1 MRAAGSLASASKMDV
16 AVGFSPTPMVSS
28 EVGIKPR
35 FCVAGCVK
43 CAPVSLALRSNALS
57 SSMRSECSSSPL
69 SSTIGNSFISS
80 SSSLAT
86 GIQRSWGG
94 HHRRRSSSSSVAAA
108 VVKSILVE
116 ERGASKERFSDTSLL
131 ETLRDFIPLLESKK
145 RGIASELVAPDFT
158 AVEDTDMT
166 FLEGIPPLEEDRLWQ
181 RMREEARWDA
191 VQEPLLASFLYS
203 TILSQ
208 RSLERAL
215 AFHLGNKLASSTLL
229 STQLCSVIN
238 DTFME
243 DAGIRRAIR
252 EDIRAVKERDPAF
265 ISYSRCL
272 LNYKGYLSCQAYRV
286 AHHLWNQGRTSLAL
300 AIQSRV
306 SEVFQVDI
314 HPAAEIGSGIMLDH
328 ATGLVVGETARIG
341 SNVSI
346 LHQVTLGGTGAVDGD
361 RHPKIGDGV
370 LIGAGAIIL
379 GNINIGNGA
388 KIGAGSVVLSDVP
401 PHTTAVGNPARLLG
415 GKRDPTKLKEIPSET
430 MDHTSFIKGWSDYVI

>member
-145 RGIASELVAPDFT
+145 RGIASER
-158 AVEDTDMT
+158 VEA
-166 FLEGIPPLEEDRLWQ
+166 LNRIEEFKSAL
-181 RMREEARWDA
+181 ARK
-191 VQEPLLASFLYS
+191 VTHYISFLVFAVTYNAGCTFFDSNAS
-203 TILSQ
+203 TDC
-208 RSLERAL
+208 SLRAL
-215 AFHLGNKLASSTLL
+215 
-229 STQLCSVIN
+229 
-238 DTFME
+238 
-243 DAGIRRAIR
+243 
-252 EDIRAVKERDPAF
+252 
-265 ISYSRCL
+265 
-272 LNYKGYLSCQAYRV
+272 
-286 AHHLWNQGRTSLAL
+286 
-300 AIQSRV
+300 
-306 SEVFQVDI
+306 
-314 HPAAEIGSGIMLDH
+314 
-328 ATGLVVGETARIG
+328 
-341 SNVSI
+341 
-346 LHQVTLGGTGAVDGD
+346 
-361 RHPKIGDGV
+361 
-370 LIGAGAIIL
+370 
-379 GNINIGNGA
+379 
-388 KIGAGSVVLSDVP
+388 
-401 PHTTAVGNPARLLG
+401 
-415 GKRDPTKLKEIPSET
+415 
-430 MDHTSFIKGWSDYVI
+430 